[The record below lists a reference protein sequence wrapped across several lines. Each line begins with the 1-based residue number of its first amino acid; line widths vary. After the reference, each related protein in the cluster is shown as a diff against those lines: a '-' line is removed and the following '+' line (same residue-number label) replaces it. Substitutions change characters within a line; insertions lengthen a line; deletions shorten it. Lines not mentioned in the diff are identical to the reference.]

1 MAAGIASHEEEALG
15 KAYDARLMRRL
26 LAYLRPHRGRV
37 IAAVTVLLLA
47 AAVELTGPILTKI
60 AIDRAIPEG
69 DVSLLLLLAI
79 ALLASLLI
87 AFVLEAA
94 QTLLTTWL
102 GQHVMYDLRRQIFG
116 HLQRLPL
123 PYFDRNPVGRTM
135 TRVTSDVEV
144 LNELFSSGV
153 VSIFGDVFTLLLI
166 VTAMFVMDWQ
176 LALVTLTVMPFVFA
190 VAILFRTRIREAYR
204 DVRVRLAR
212 INAFLQ
218 EHISGVAVVQL
229 FGRERAADEQ
239 FRDINDH
246 YLAAH
251 LRSIRYYALFFPI
264 IEVLTAIALAAIITY
279 GGFEVMAGAV
289 SVGTIAAFLQFARR
303 FFRPIQDLSEKYNML
318 QGAMASSE
326 RIFTLLDTPDQKGE
340 WERERER
347 ERVSGSRGAHAASR
361 ASAGAPA
368 PVSTPVSASTLPRPG
383 AGEIEFR
390 NVWFAYV
397 RSDDSA
403 DAGWEWVLRDVSF
416 RVGAGERVAI
426 VGHTGAG
433 KTSIISLL
441 LRFYEPQRGEIL
453 FDGVPIR
460 DVAVHEL
467 RERIGLVLQDVFLFS
482 RDIEYNIRLGRR
494 DMSPER
500 VEAAAR
506 RVGADAVIARLP
518 RSYAEQLGERGANLS
533 VGERQLL
540 SFARALAFEPQ
551 VLILDEAT
559 SSVDSALE
567 HRIDQA
573 LAALMRGRTSI
584 VVAHRLST
592 VQNADRIIVLHH
604 GELREEG
611 THAALLRARGLY
623 ARLYELQFARPEA
636 HLNDRSDGSFLAP
649 SDHERTA
656 PADSAEEVA

>member
-1 MAAGIASHEEEALG
+1 VAAGTASHEEEALG

-26 LAYLRPHRGRV
+26 LAYLRPHRVRV
-37 IAAVTVLLLA
+37 ATAIFVLLA
-47 AAVELTGPILTKI
+47 GAAVELVAPILTKI
-60 AIDRAIPEG
+60 ALDRAIPEG
-69 DVSLLLLLAI
+69 DRSLLLLLAV
-79 ALLASLLI
+79 ALLASLLL
-87 AFVLEAA
+87 AFVLEAV
-94 QTLLTTWL
+94 QTILTTWL
-102 GQHVMYDLRRQIFG
+102 GQHVMYDLRRQIFS

-153 VSIFGDVFTLLLI
+153 VTIFGDVFTLVLI
-166 VTAMFVMDWQ
+166 VTAMFIMDWQ

-190 VAILFRTRIREAYR
+190 VAIIFRTRIREAYR

-229 FGRERAADEQ
+229 FGRESAADEQ
-239 FRDINDH
+239 FRKVNDH

-251 LRSIRYYALFFPI
+251 LRSITYYALFFPI
-264 IEVLTAIALAAIITY
+264 IEILTAIALAAIITY
-279 GGFEVMAGAV
+279 GGFGVMSGAV
-289 SVGTIAAFLQFARR
+289 SIGTVAAFLQFARR

-326 RIFTLLDTPDQKGE
+326 RIFGLLDTPA
-340 WERERER
+340 ERGRQEPKQEAVRSAAAPR
-347 ERVSGSRGAHAASR
+347 TAHEH
-361 ASAGAPA
+361 APA
-368 PVSTPVSASTLPRPG
+368 PAPGFVQPHLPRPG
-383 AGEIEFR
+383 SGDIEFR

-397 RSDDSA
+397 HKGDDP
-403 DAGWEWVLRDVSF
+403 DAWDWVLRDVSF
-416 RVGAGERVAI
+416 RVRAGERVAI

-441 LRFYEPQRGEIL
+441 LRFYEPQHGEIL

-482 RDIEYNIRLGRR
+482 RDIDYNIRLGRT
-494 DMSPER
+494 DMGSER
-500 VEAAAR
+500 VHEAAR
-506 RVGADAVIARLP
+506 RVGADTLISRLP
-518 RSYAEQLGERGANLS
+518 RGYGEPLGERGATLS

-592 VQNADRIIVLHH
+592 VQNADRILVLHH
-604 GELREEG
+604 GEVREEG
-611 THAALLRARGLY
+611 THDALLRRRGLY
-623 ARLYELQFARPEA
+623 ARLYELQFARPDPHPGEPPA
-636 HLNDRSDGSFLAP
+636 GSDLAP
-649 SDHERTA
+649 SRPQQA